1 MNIINQYQRA
11 YGDETKE
18 VRKKE
23 VEKKQNIVGN
33 ILPKRGHTLFSF
45 NLKTGD
51 IKKAEFVPLDYK
63 WISATQYNRKVEVE
77 ENCIYRSVLNK
88 KNLIK
93 VLKRENII
101 NE

>member
-1 MNIINQYQRA
+1 MSIYNQYIKA
-11 YGDETKE
+11 LGDETKE

-23 VEKKQNIVGN
+23 VEKKQNLVGN

-45 NLKTGD
+45 NTKTGE
-51 IKKAEFVPLDYK
+51 IKKAEFVKQDFTFGK
-63 WISATQYNRKVEVE
+63 TVQSNKKIDIEA
-77 ENCIYRSVLNK
+77 NCIYRSVLNK

-101 NE
+101 K

>member
-1 MNIINQYQRA
+1 MSIIKQYQRA
-11 YGDETKE
+11 FGSEIKE

-23 VEKKQNIVGN
+23 VEKKQNLVGN

-45 NLKTGD
+45 NLKTGE
-51 IKKAEFVPLDYK
+51 IKKAEFQKQDFIFGKTVQPNK
-63 WISATQYNRKVEVE
+63 KVEIE

-88 KNLIK
+88 ENLIK

-101 NE
+101 K

>member
-1 MNIINQYQRA
+1 MNIIKQYQRA
-11 YGDETKE
+11 LGNETKE

-45 NLKTGD
+45 NLKTGE
-51 IKKAEFVPLDYK
+51 IKKAEFQKQDFTFGK
-63 WISATQYNRKVEVE
+63 TIQSNKKVEVE

-101 NE
+101 K

>member
-1 MNIINQYQRA
+1 MNIINQYQIA
-11 YGDETKE
+11 YAEQTKK

-23 VEKKQNIVGN
+23 VDKKQNLVGN

-45 NLKTGD
+45 NLKTREV
-51 IKKAEFVPLDYK
+51 KKAEFIPLDYK
-63 WISATQYNRKVEVE
+63 WVSTTQYNRKVEVE